1 VIVSFRHKGLKALY
15 DRGDVSGVRPDHVG
29 RLRRLLHQLDQA
41 ELPGDM
47 GLPGNRLHPLQ
58 GNYKGYWSV
67 SVSASWRV
75 IFRFRGADVE
85 LVDYLDYLD
94 YH

>member
-1 VIVSFRHKGLKALY
+1 MAGVIVSFRHKGLRALY
-15 DRGDVSGVRPDHVG
+15 DRGDASGVRADHVG

-41 ELPGDM
+41 SLPGDM

-67 SVSASWRV
+67 SVSASWRLV
-75 IFRFRGADVE
+75 FRFRGLDVE
-85 LVDYLDYLD
+85 LVDYLDY
-94 YH
+94 H

>member
-15 DRGDVSGVRPDHVG
+15 DRGDASGVRPDHVG

-75 IFRFRGADVE
+75 IFRFRGPDVE
-85 LVDYLDYLD
+85 LVDYLDY
-94 YH
+94 H